1 MKKIKKIKLNIT
13 KYRNNSFS
21 EINQLYNKG
30 EEEVLKLNLGKYKN
44 KFFANGKSDK
54 SKIDGGNSQKRY
66 SLTFLRQHS
75 KNIQRRLSKVDIFKN
90 DSFCLENI
98 EKEFSSLNDI
108 SKSIKKLQTI
118 VPNLL
123 EKIYSDNSHQ
133 ILSAPRFQHMQYEN
147 YLHKLLKDLNKKE
160 IIIKKNKEILEN
172 ELTNIDEIIADKEL
186 SIDIL
191 INMDSFK
198 KMYRQKIVSHYEN
211 EFNKNEEKKIELSNI
226 SNFNT
231 TSNNKLSIN
240 LNNTFNSSNHI
251 SANNSNSIKKNSKNN
266 GNKTIKIQ
274 HELRAKAFRA
284 KLNNFILKNKEKS
297 NTKAEKLKNEVSEQK
312 INKKLICEDL
322 QNINQKLKIIHINK
336 KNIIDKLFI
345 HYLTILKE
353 GKDTRDEGLAWVIC
367 EILSLGKKV
376 MMSFLPKYLDE
387 KCVLY
392 LFQMAHLI
400 MKKKEIENKILKI
413 RQIFSPKKKIRKS
426 ISEEIDTK
434 IYFKSMKTLNNLRE
448 KFLRSSFILD
458 TSKYDSKE
466 NSNKIQYS
474 VSHPLSLRKRIS
486 SEIMEKAKKSSK
498 NASLIFVHGDPNHYY
513 EDNIDDIPD
522 LKFNDIKNYTLKNKN
537 IFKSNKEIKFE
548 ECIQLNKQMEKIKK
562 IKEDLK
568 NKEMCRIFEEY
579 RKNKYYEKYNV
590 EKDILINALVGE
602 DNLIN
607 EMYNQKKKEKQFNDE
622 ILKIRLYK
630 RDYIKKNIIFLN
642 NSS

>member
-1 MKKIKKIKLNIT
+1 MKKIKKIKLNKNRSSSNSRI
-13 KYRNNSFS
+13 NSF
-21 EINQLYNKG
+21 YNEG
-30 EEEVLKLNLGKYKN
+30 EEEVLRLNLGIYNNKYLINSKLIKSNLEETRDSKRKN
-44 KFFANGKSDK
+44 
-54 SKIDGGNSQKRY
+54 
-66 SLTFLRQHS
+66 SLTFLKLYS
-75 KNIQRRLSKVDIFKN
+75 KNKQNNLSKSILFN
-90 DSFCLENI
+90 NNSYFLSNI
-98 EKEFSSLNDI
+98 EEEFSSLNDI

-123 EKIYSDNSHQ
+123 DKIANDNSRK
-133 ILSAPRFQHMQYEN
+133 LVSAPRFQHIQYEN
-147 YLHKLLKDLNKKE
+147 YMHKLLKDLDKKENLIKNNKE
-160 IIIKKNKEILEN
+160 IIEN
-172 ELTNIDEIIADKEL
+172 ELKNIDDSIFDKQL
-186 SIDIL
+186 TIDIL
-191 INMDSFK
+191 LNMDSFK
-198 KMYRQKIVSHYEN
+198 KIYRQKIVSYYEN
-211 EFNKNEEKKIELSNI
+211 EFNKIEEKTIELNNAQKSSDNSNDI
-226 SNFNT
+226 SFNT
-231 TSNNKLSIN
+231 NNILNNSFIN
-240 LNNTFNSSNHI
+240 SLNNTI
-251 SANNSNSIKKNSKNN
+251 NNNVKYNDMKSIKK
-266 GNKTIKIQ
+266 Q
-274 HELRAKAFRA
+274 HILRAKAFRA
-284 KLNNFILKNKEKS
+284 KLNNFFLKNKEK
-297 NTKAEKLKNEVSEQK
+297 TKIKAEQLKNEVIEQK
-312 INKKLICEDL
+312 INKKLLHEDL
-322 QNINQKLKIIHINK
+322 QRINQKLKVIHANQ
-336 KNIIDKLFI
+336 KNIIEKLYI

-367 EILSLGKKV
+367 EILNLGKKV
-376 MMSFLPKYLDE
+376 MMSFIPKYLDE

-466 NSNKIQYS
+466 NSNKIQYNI
-474 VSHPLSLRKRIS
+474 SHPLSLRKRIS

-568 NKEMCRIFEEY
+568 NKEMGRIFEEY